1 MSRKGTAKLE
11 ELLQIERE
19 VQALWEKEKLFEADA
34 LKGSDIK
41 DKFFATFPY
50 PYMNGRLHLGH
61 TFSLL
66 KCEFAIGF
74 SRLQGRHTL
83 WPFGFHCTGTPIR
96 ASADKLVRECD
107 QYGCPP
113 VFPTVELGSVHEA
126 TGKNE
131 LEADPS
137 KSKKSKAAAKSG
149 DSKFQWQIMESLG
162 LNRDEIPKFKD
173 PSYWLKF
180 FPQEAVSDLK
190 RLGIKVDWR
199 RSFITTEANP
209 FYDSFVR
216 WQFLRLRERGKIQY
230 GKRYTIFSPKD
241 NQPCMDHERSIGEG
255 AGPQEYTLIKL
266 LVVGDV
272 PVQLESI
279 DRQKEPV
286 YLTAATVRPETMY
299 GQTNCWLHPD
309 IDYVAVR
316 SIREACILICTE
328 RAAMNMAYQG
338 ILYPDQPGK
347 VDVVARLKGSH
358 LFGLKVNAPLSLY
371 SDGVYTLPML
381 SIRSNKGTGIVTSVP
396 SDAPDDWAALRDLRK
411 KQALREKY
419 GISDEKVLPFEP
431 LEIIETP
438 GISNLAAVT
447 VVDQMK
453 IQSQNDTEK
462 LQEAKEKVYRV
473 GFYDGIML
481 VGDYKGSKVH
491 SVKRKVQNYLLEKG
505 QAIIY
510 YEPERLVISRSGDE
524 AVVALCDQWYLD
536 YGEEKW
542 REVTKKALTQLSVID
557 EVRRSFEA
565 TLDWLHEHACSR
577 TYGLGTHLP
586 WDNQW
591 LIESLS
597 DSTIY
602 MAYYTVAHLLQEGNL
617 SGLKLGPLGIKPEH
631 MTPEVWDYVFL
642 GKGDPRQIIADQY
655 QSSLTIPILERLREE
670 FLFWYPVDLRSSGK
684 DLIPNH
690 LTYFLYNHTAIWE
703 DEPKLWPRA
712 VLANGHLLLNS
723 TKMSKSTGNFL
734 TLADAIEKY
743 SADDWITQT
752 LKLVASPSESG
763 LRIGPERMHAD
774 LIFKKFVFLLVT
786 DLLFCYQH
794 FGYFASKKATFDDMI
809 RIVELAAK
817 FYAAHQYK
825 EVLKTVFYEFQASR
839 DRYREVS
846 QGSMHRDLICEYIL
860 LQTVLLSPIC
870 SHVCEHIW
878 RNLLH
883 EKHSIFRTRWPKVTQ
898 SVDDLLTLQGRY
910 VDDAAHQFRLQLAQH
925 LSSKAFKATK
935 AGGSATNEPKLPPS
949 EAVVWVVKEYPPWQ
963 ALILEVMRTH
973 LSPDGQSLADN
984 ATVAQALRPHLKG
997 MGKMAKRAMPFAQL
1011 VRERFE
1017 ARGARALQPELEV
1030 NEFEVLEANKSY
1042 LAATL
1047 GFRSHECL
1055 KIRYISETEESR
1067 ILDAVSPLNPVIEF
1081 RDTPP
1086 SVAVN
1091 FINPDVG
1098 SGLFSLSG
1106 VPVCDGDSSV
1116 ELVSRLLH
1124 TCRISMPNSKSLQNL
1139 SLYRFVN
1146 PDSDPFTVPPYSIE
1160 CLRPIGPSDRFVV
1173 DPKTSTVMLNVSG
1186 TVVSVGD
1193 RLVYRSE
1200 SYLPNGYS

>member
-1 MSRKGTAKLE
+1 
-11 ELLQIERE
+11 
-19 VQALWEKEKLFEADA
+19 
-34 LKGSDIK
+34 
-41 DKFFATFPY
+41 
-50 PYMNGRLHLGH
+50 
-61 TFSLL
+61 
-66 KCEFAIGF
+66 
-74 SRLQGRHTL
+74 
-83 WPFGFHCTGTPIR
+83 
-96 ASADKLVRECD
+96 
-107 QYGCPP
+107 
-113 VFPTVELGSVHEA
+113 
-126 TGKNE
+126 
-131 LEADPS
+131 
-137 KSKKSKAAAKSG
+137 
-149 DSKFQWQIMESLG
+149 
-162 LNRDEIPKFKD
+162 
-173 PSYWLKF
+173 
-180 FPQEAVSDLK
+180 
-190 RLGIKVDWR
+190 
-199 RSFITTEANP
+199 
-209 FYDSFVR
+209 
-216 WQFLRLRERGKIQY
+216 
-230 GKRYTIFSPKD
+230 
-241 NQPCMDHERSIGEG
+241 
-255 AGPQEYTLIKL
+255 
-266 LVVGDV
+266 
-272 PVQLESI
+272 
-279 DRQKEPV
+279 
-286 YLTAATVRPETMY
+286 
-299 GQTNCWLHPD
+299 
-309 IDYVAVR
+309 
-316 SIREACILICTE
+316 
-328 RAAMNMAYQG
+328 
-338 ILYPDQPGK
+338 
-347 VDVVARLKGSH
+347 
-358 LFGLKVNAPLSLY
+358 
-371 SDGVYTLPML
+371 ML
-381 SIRSNKGTGIVTSVP
+381 SIHSNKCTGVVTSVP

-438 GISNLAAVT
+438 GIGNLAAVT

-481 VGDYKGSKVH
+481 VGDYKGCKVQ
-491 SVKRKVQNYLLEKG
+491 SVKKKIQNYLLEKG
-505 QAIIY
+505 QGIIY
-510 YEPERLVISRSGDE
+510 YEPERVVISRSGDE

-542 REVTKKALTQLSVID
+542 RDVTKKALTQLSVID

-577 TYGLGTHLP
+577 TYGLGTRLP

-617 SGLKLGPLGIKPEH
+617 SGLKLGPLGIRPEH
-631 MTPEVWDYVFL
+631 MTPEVWDYVYL
-642 GKGDPRQIIADQY
+642 GKGDPGQIIADQY

-723 TKMSKSTGNFL
+723 AKANNQTIQTLHLHWLIKSKPFGTRAGVRL
-734 TLADAIEKY
+734 ALADAGDSLDDANVKEDMAEAGLLRLY
-743 SADDWITQT
+743 SLLDWITQT
-752 LKLVASPSESG
+752 LKLVGTPTESG
-763 LRIGPERMHAD
+763 LRTGPERMHAD
-774 LIFKKFVFLLVT
+774 LIFKN
-786 DLLFCYQH
+786 
-794 FGYFASKKATFDDMI
+794 DMI

-883 EKHSIFRTRWPKVTQ
+883 EKHSIFRTTWPKVTQ
-898 SVDDLLTLQGRY
+898 SVDDLLTLQDPESILCDS
-910 VDDAAHQFRLQLAQH
+910 VNNFRIRLAN
-925 LSSKAFKATK
+925 LTNPRGFSVSFTPLTK
-935 AGGSATNEPKLPPS
+935 
-949 EAVVWVVKEYPPWQ
+949 

-984 ATVAQALRPHLKG
+984 ATVAQALRPHLKS

-1017 ARGARALQPELEV
+1017 ARGAHALQPELEV

-1047 GFRSHECL
+1047 GFRSPECL
-1055 KIRYISETEESR
+1055 KIRYI
-1067 ILDAVSPLNPVIEF
+1067 N
-1081 RDTPP
+1081 
-1086 SVAVN
+1086 
-1091 FINPDVG
+1091 VG

-1146 PDSDPFTVPPYSIE
+1146 PDSDPFTVPPYSIGVLE
-1160 CLRPIGPSDRFVV
+1160 TNRTF
-1173 DPKTSTVMLNVSG
+1173 
-1186 TVVSVGD
+1186 
-1193 RLVYRSE
+1193 
-1200 SYLPNGYS
+1200 